1 VAALTGLVRWL
12 LGTTTPVRPGAEG
25 AAAVKFAGSH
35 ILAVDQF
42 DLPMIE
48 RLFAVTDQM
57 LPYARRLRTT
67 RVLEGA
73 VLGTLFFEPSTR
85 TRLSFSAAFNR
96 LGGQVSETT
105 GFAFSS
111 MAKGESIYD
120 TSRVV
125 SGYTDVLVVRHPEE
139 GAVAKFAEATNI
151 PVINGGDGP
160 GEHPT
165 QALLD
170 LYTLCRERGHRP
182 GTLSGMTIAM
192 VGDLRYGRTVRSLA
206 NLLSLERGLTF
217 ICVAP
222 DELQVPDDL
231 TAKLRERGHRV
242 EVTDDLA
249 EGVRDVDVIYATRIQ
264 QERLPTDG
272 SIRVDQDRFRIDAA
286 VYRKACKPGTVLMH
300 PLPRDSRS
308 GVSELAEDLNKHPS
322 LAIFRQTDNGI
333 PIRMALFALVLDVVD
348 ELTNTDREARWY
360 RPDRI
365 GIDDTQGL
373 LP

>member
-1 VAALTGLVRWL
+1 MS
-12 LGTTTPVRPGAEG
+12 
-25 AAAVKFAGSH
+25 FAGTH
-35 ILAVDQF
+35 VLGVDQF

-48 RLFAVTDQM
+48 RLFSVADRM
-57 LPYARRLRTT
+57 LPYARRARTT

-96 LGGQVSETT
+96 LGGHVSETT
-105 GFAFSS
+105 GVAFSS

-139 GAVAKFAEATNI
+139 GAVAKFAEATHV

-182 GTLSGMTIAM
+182 GTLGGMTIAM
-192 VGDLRYGRTVRSLA
+192 VGDLRFGRTIHSLA
-206 NLLSLERGLTF
+206 RLLALESSLTF

-222 DELQVPDDL
+222 PELQLPADL
-231 TAKLRERGHRV
+231 AGKLRAHGHRV
-242 EVTDDLA
+242 ELTGDLT
-249 EGVRDVDVIYATRIQ
+249 EGIRDVDVIYATRIQ
-264 QERLPTDG
+264 QERLPADG
-272 SIRVDQDRFRIDAA
+272 SIQVDQDRFRIDAA
-286 VYRKACKPGTVLMH
+286 VYERVCRPGTVLMH
-300 PLPRDSRS
+300 PLPRDSRG
-308 GVSELAEDLNKHPS
+308 GVSELAEDLNGHPS

-333 PIRMALFALVLDVVD
+333 PIRMALFALVLDVVG
-348 ELTNTDREARWY
+348 ELADTDREARWY
-360 RPDRI
+360 RPERI
-365 GIDDTQGL
+365 GIDDTREL